1 MVPLAMRATS
11 QKQLRVISAWCCLLA
26 ALLLFAPYAE
36 AAWSAH
42 AAACCTG
49 DHCPIPEHHHSKNR
63 APAPTHAQDCEHY
76 AGDAMSDCSISCCE
90 KTERMLLAAMTFVLP
105 PNTVVTASDNFPAA
119 APVLQV
125 NNFLRTIEVLSP
137 PPRS

>member
-1 MVPLAMRATS
+1 MRETS
-11 QKQLRVISAWCCLLA
+11 QKRLRAVSAWCCLLA

-36 AAWSAH
+36 AALSAH
-42 AAACCTG
+42 AAACCTA

-63 APAPTHAQDCEHY
+63 APVPAHTQDCQHQ
-76 AGDAMSDCSISCCE
+76 AGDAMSDCSMSCCE

-105 PNTVVTASDNFPAA
+105 LITVVTAGDYFSAA
-119 APVLQV
+119 APVLQA
-125 NNFLRTIEVLSP
+125 NNFLRSIKVLSP

>member
-1 MVPLAMRATS
+1 MRATS
-11 QKQLRVISAWCCLLA
+11 EKQLRVISAWCCLLA
-26 ALLLFAPYAE
+26 ALLLFAPYAQ

-49 DHCPIPEHHHSKNR
+49 DHCPIPEHHHSKQR
-63 APAPTHAQDCEHY
+63 STTPAHAPDCDHQT
-76 AGDAMSDCSISCCE
+76 GDTMSECSMNCCE
-90 KTERMLLAAMTFVLP
+90 KTEHTLLAAMTFVLP
-105 PNTVVTASDNFPAA
+105 LNTAITANSDSSAP

-125 NNFLRTIEVLSP
+125 NNFVRSLEVLSP

>member
-1 MVPLAMRATS
+1 M
-11 QKQLRVISAWCCLLA
+11 ISSWCCLGA

-63 APAPTHAQDCEHY
+63 STAPTHTSNCEHQ
-76 AGDAMSDCSISCCE
+76 AGDVLSDCSMGCCE
-90 KTERMLLAAMTFVLP
+90 KTERMLLAAIIFVLP
-105 PNTVVTASDNFPAA
+105 ATAVVTTPDDLEAA

-125 NNFLRTIEVLSP
+125 NDFVRSIEVLSP